1 MIKKI
6 FFIILFLFLAY
17 AQIYAN
23 ALNEK
28 AKNLEEN
35 KRIQQQLNKKL
46 EDLAS
51 DILNGEKTL
60 KDLSFQIQTLNSQT
74 AKLEESAKA
83 QYKEL
88 NLLTTQNGDLLK
100 SRASM
105 EGKLIALMA
114 KDFAYDLPIPQG
126 YVEGKESFIAFEILG
141 KLDKVLSNE
150 IFKLSQDYEDVSKLI
165 DDKQAQIQKIND
177 NLKVYNAQIVKLQD
191 LRKKQVDEINRQKT
205 DRAIYVKKLEDLQA
219 QQDELRKTLDQLRI
233 IQRKQ
238 AEKEQEKSS
247 IDNSKIANNDQK
259 IRQLGSSYQGGA
271 IKRYTGKKTIAPLDS
286 FTVKQKF
293 GNYIDP
299 IYNIKIFNE
308 SVVLKSKKSDAV
320 VKNVLNGKVV
330 FAKDTSM
337 LARVVIVEHDDG
349 IHTIYAHLDK
359 IAPNI
364 KVGKNI
370 KKGAIVGR
378 IKNDLTFEV
387 TQKNFHINPLELI
400 SLN

>member
-1 MIKKI
+1 MTKKI
-6 FFIILFLFLAY
+6 FFIFLFLFLTY
-17 AQIYAN
+17 EQINAN

-28 AKNLEEN
+28 TKNLEEN

-60 KDLSFQIQTLNSQT
+60 KDLSLQIQILNSQT
-74 AKLEESAKA
+74 AKLEESAKV

-88 NLLTTQNGDLLK
+88 NMLTSQNSNLLK
-100 SRASM
+100 SKANM
-105 EGKLIALMA
+105 EGKLIALLA
-114 KDFAYDLPIPQG
+114 KDFAYDLPIPEG
-126 YVEGKESFIAFEILG
+126 YVEGKESFLAFEVLSG
-141 KLDKVLSNE
+141 LDKVLNSE
-150 IFKLSQDYEDVSKLI
+150 IFKLSKDYEGITKLI
-165 DDKQAQIQKIND
+165 DDKQTQIKKIND
-177 NLKVYNAQIVKLQD
+177 NLKDYNDQITRLQD
-191 LRKKQVDEINRQKT
+191 LRKKQLDEINKQKM
-205 DRAIYVKKLEDLQA
+205 DRAIYSKKLQNLQA

-238 AEKEQEKSS
+238 QEQQEQKS
-247 IDNSKIANNDQK
+247 SKIANNNQK
-259 IRQLGSSYQGGA
+259 IRQLGSSYQGSA

-308 SVVLKSKKSDAV
+308 SVVLKSKKSDAM
-320 VKNVLNGKVV
+320 VKNVLDGKVV

-370 KKGAIVGR
+370 KKGVIVGR
-378 IKNDLTFEV
+378 IKSDLTFEV